1 MTDNLYGHTGAAAI
15 NTCTCGRE
23 FKSQRGLH
31 SHVVHARRAEAA
43 KAEAKEAGIRAEM
56 RARVTAANLASVR
69 DGDVKTLMTIP
80 LTEEPTPKDYRESL
94 TFDDGEL
101 WRAVNKTF
109 MASPLLVLV
118 SVESAM
124 DETGHVT
131 HTMHSKDEPAVWDM
145 AEFELWA
152 FFRSIAERDLLDLDG
167 LVKRYAGTEIG
178 LNIVA
183 TMMFLFFAPKEGRK

>member
-15 NTCTCGRE
+15 NTCTCGRV

-56 RARVTAANLASVR
+56 RSRVAAANLASVR
-69 DGDVKTLMTIP
+69 DGDVVQPAPVLVA
-80 LTEEPTPKDYRESL
+80 EKDYRESL

-109 MASPLLVLV
+109 MASGLLVLV

-152 FFRSIAERDLLDLDG
+152 FFRSIVERDLLDLDG

-183 TMMFLFFAPKEGRK
+183 TMMFLFFAPKEGHK